1 MFVCYLWYFL
11 FFEGLSVVTLEK
23 ALEINRISAKV
34 GDNVE
39 IRCDVSGNPPPPI
52 VWKRYSA
59 DLTTLGDED
68 VRVFSDGS
76 LYLTK
81 VQLVHAGNYTCRAL
95 RNSEVTQ
102 THVLT
107 VHSTFA
113 KRLIFQ
119 LCFGVFCLL
128 FFFLPKIVLALPEV
142 KVTPR
147 IQSRRPGEKTSM
159 FCHVIGEP
167 FPEVRA
173 IFFVIYL
180 RERWRGFNTSF
191 VPTYFTQVVWLK
203 NEERLKLDMV
213 HKYRVVGNGT
223 ELSIDDID
231 YADTG
236 AYMCQ
241 GSNTG
246 GVTRDISSLIVQEIL
261 TPSKFGRGSIDHRRR
276 RRPERNTFGA
286 SVVNLYIYIYIY
298 I

>member
-1 MFVCYLWYFL
+1 MTTGLCECLRVTAFGPKSRFCFL
-11 FFEGLSVVTLEK
+11 SRYCIVFNFLGLSVVTLEK

-81 VQLVHAGNYTCRAL
+81 IQLVHAGNYTCRAL

-107 VHSTFA
+107 VHSALPIIIIRVNGIKTYCSRTMFIIIIVYSDYDIEVF
-113 KRLIFQ
+113 RLYNIYV
-119 LCFGVFCLL
+119 CIAAV
-128 FFFLPKIVLALPEV
+128 PEV

-167 FPEVRA
+167 FPEVNASCLPA
-173 IFFVIYL
+173 IK
-180 RERWRGFNTSF
+180 
-191 VPTYFTQVVWLK
+191 Q
-203 NEERLKLDMV
+203 
-213 HKYRVVGNGT
+213 
-223 ELSIDDID
+223 
-231 YADTG
+231 
-236 AYMCQ
+236 
-241 GSNTG
+241 
-246 GVTRDISSLIVQEIL
+246 
-261 TPSKFGRGSIDHRRR
+261 
-276 RRPERNTFGA
+276 
-286 SVVNLYIYIYIY
+286 
-298 I
+298 

>member
-1 MFVCYLWYFL
+1 MAFSCWCTYTCWISNTNIVYSNDFQLRSCPFCPYRI
-11 FFEGLSVVTLEK
+11 GLSVVTLEK

-81 VQLVHAGNYTCRAL
+81 IQLVHAGNYTCRAL

-107 VHSTFA
+107 VHSTYSAIQKFRITVYCINFFT
-113 KRLIFQ
+113 RLR
-119 LCFGVFCLL
+119 L
-128 FFFLPKIVLALPEV
+128 FFFFFHSFLALPEV

-167 FPEVRA
+167 FPEVSVTPSR
-173 IFFVIYL
+173 L
-180 RERWRGFNTSF
+180 RQY
-191 VPTYFTQVVWLK
+191 VPTL
-203 NEERLKLDMV
+203 E
-213 HKYRVVGNGT
+213 VGRT
-223 ELSIDDID
+223 
-231 YADTG
+231 
-236 AYMCQ
+236 
-241 GSNTG
+241 
-246 GVTRDISSLIVQEIL
+246 
-261 TPSKFGRGSIDHRRR
+261 
-276 RRPERNTFGA
+276 
-286 SVVNLYIYIYIY
+286 
-298 I
+298 